1 MIKFLRRWWKY
12 TTAKLTGRFEAR
24 ADPKVQLQQA
34 IDEVKEQHKR
44 LKEHAA
50 NVIATQKQTE
60 LRLNRALEE
69 LEKVNGNA
77 QQALR
82 MADESTTKGD
92 QDKAEEY
99 TRAAETLANRMI
111 SLEREVEDLKAFHFE
126 ATESA
131 EQAKAAVATN
141 RVALEQKLG
150 EQEKL
155 LGQIDQAAMQEQM
168 NEARKSLSE
177 TVGEDA
183 PSLDEVRKKIETRYA
198 KAKGMAELT
207 EESVETAMIEI
218 EQASRNTEATARLD
232 AMREQMGLSSGTT
245 ADEIPEATADPEPAV
260 TEEADP
266 SSA

>member
-1 MIKFLRRWWKY
+1 MIKFMRRWWKY
-12 TTAKLTGRFEAR
+12 TTAKVSGRFEER

-34 IDEVKEQHKR
+34 INEAKEQHKR
-44 LKEHAA
+44 LKEQAA
-50 NVIATQKQTE
+50 GVIATQKQTE
-60 LRLNRALEE
+60 MRLNRALEE
-69 LEKVNGNA
+69 LEKVNANA
-77 QQALR
+77 QQALK
-82 MADESTTKGD
+82 MADDAANDGD
-92 QDKAEEY
+92 QAKADEF
-99 TRAAETLANRMI
+99 TKAAETLANRLI
-111 SLEREVEDLKAFHFE
+111 SVEREVEDLKAFHFE

-131 EQAKAAVATN
+131 EQAKAAVSTN

-207 EESVETAMIEI
+207 EESVETRMIEI

-232 AMREQMGLSSGTT
+232 AMRDQMGLDSG
-245 ADEIPEATADPEPAV
+245 AKAEEIPAAPEPA
-260 TEEADP
+260 EADP
-266 SSA
+266 VETD